1 VSQLRENRKPTLR
14 GLARFENLWFS
25 NLLRNGTFLALGI
38 AIIFTVFI
46 AYGLYAIYEPPKYE
60 TNTSTCDEEYRC
72 HDYIDKCQTT
82 RKAAGKDMNEPLIIE
97 ENCYEEVEK
106 NAEYQQC
113 REQYDECES
122 EYKKTTD
129 RYKHARNSFYI
140 LLVIGMAAIIAGVF
154 LSGLEGIGSG
164 FIGGG
169 VLVVL
174 WTLPYTWEYWFEL
187 HKYTK
192 VAALGLVLAL
202 LVYLGYKKLDK
213 KK

>member
-1 VSQLRENRKPTLR
+1 MK
-14 GLARFENLWFS
+14 LAK
-25 NLLRNGTFLALGI
+25 TFLALGI

-46 AYGLYAIYEPPKYE
+46 AYGLYAFYEPPKYE
-60 TNTSTCDEEYRC
+60 TNTSTCDEEYKC
-72 HDYIDKCQTT
+72 HEHIDECQKN
-82 RKAAGKDMNEPLIIE
+82 RVVESKNSNEPLILDHD
-97 ENCYEEVEK
+97 CYDEAEK
-106 NAEYQQC
+106 NTEYQQC
-113 REQYDECES
+113 REQSDACEA

-140 LLVIGMAAIIAGVF
+140 LLIIGMLAITGGIF

-202 LVYLGYKKLDK
+202 LIYLGYKKLDK